1 MMNLCRVYVALSS
14 VMCSMASSNAGL
26 RDCEIARL
34 RGHAPGLGIVE
45 SVPNKDL
52 LPLAQQIMR
61 LRIGIG
67 QLLAF
72 HSAVYE
78 KADIERIPLDK
89 AAYKVV
95 EDIRDYSQLG
105 GLKKEQDRVQQQI

>member
-14 VMCSMASSNAGL
+14 VMCSMAS
-26 RDCEIARL
+26 
-34 RGHAPGLGIVE
+34 
-45 SVPNKDL
+45 
-52 LPLAQQIMR
+52 
-61 LRIGIG
+61 
-67 QLLAF
+67 
-72 HSAVYE
+72 
-78 KADIERIPLDK
+78 ADIERIPLDK